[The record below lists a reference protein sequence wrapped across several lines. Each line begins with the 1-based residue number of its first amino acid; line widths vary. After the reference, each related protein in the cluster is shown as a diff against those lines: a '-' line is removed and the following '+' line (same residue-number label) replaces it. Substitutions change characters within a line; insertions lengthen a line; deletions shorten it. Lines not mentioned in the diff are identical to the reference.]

1 MITTIDIDTEL
12 FKVLKDSTA
21 LTSALTGN
29 IYTGERPVDSKK
41 EDVTIN
47 TPSLTQDFDPQR
59 GYSNVNI
66 HAQDIVVKISGVDQK
81 KADRVRLKALAGI
94 AIAALKAAR
103 IPGVGLTIM
112 GQSLIAEPE
121 VSQHFVNL
129 RIEWSIHNN

>member
-1 MITTIDIDTEL
+1 MITTFDIDTEL
-12 FKVLKDSTA
+12 YKVLKDSTA

-29 IYTGERPVDSKK
+29 IYTGERPVNSKK

-47 TPSLTQDFDPQR
+47 TPSLSQDFDPQR

-66 HAQDIVVKISGVDQK
+66 HVQDMVVKISGVEQK
-81 KADRVRLKALAGI
+81 KEDRVRLKYLADI
-94 AIAALKAAR
+94 VRADLKAAR

-112 GQSLIAEPE
+112 AQSTIAEPE

>member
-12 FKVLKDSTA
+12 YKVLKDSTA
-21 LTSALTGN
+21 LTTALTGS
-29 IYTGERPVDSKK
+29 IYTGERPVGSKK

-47 TPSLTQDFDPQR
+47 TPSLTQDFEPQR

-66 HAQDIVVKISGVDQK
+66 HTQDITVKIGTVDQK
-81 KADRVRLKALAGI
+81 KADRVRLKSLANM
-94 AIAALKAAR
+94 ARAALVTAR

-112 GQSLIAEPE
+112 GQSLIAEPD

-129 RIEWSIHNN
+129 RIEWSIH